1 MREDSERGEFFLEGE
16 EDELRSGISDRVQG
30 DADGGEATL
39 PYLDKFHNHQVRAG
53 RAGGLARTTAKR
65 EATRRNLAKARLSR
79 WKGREAAK
87 EAMAEALR
95 KLKEGIQVGRGQ
107 VDGPAREVEEGR
119 NLHDG
124 GASGLQQGVEGDKE
138 EG

>member
-1 MREDSERGEFFLEGE
+1 MQPDSERGEFFLEGE
-16 EDELRSGISDRVQG
+16 EDNERQVD
-30 DADGGEATL
+30 DGNIPSE

-65 EATRRNLAKARLSR
+65 EATRRNLEKARLSR

-107 VDGPAREVEEGR
+107 VDGPAREVEESR
-119 NLHDG
+119 DLHDG